1 LTQLIIKQTVWG
13 RLANVL
19 IKITGSKERVQEHGR
34 TIVARQIIKPLVAV
48 AIFSVVGGAAQ
59 ARDDDEKG
67 KGCNSSTLNGLYAF
81 RASGFNVVSGV
92 AQPKAIIEL
101 INFHGDGTLDVPAA
115 TVSINGVIGRSP
127 PGGTGTYTLQHD
139 CTGSLEFH
147 APGPTYD
154 IFVGL
159 TASDLYMIQTGPG
172 APVFQGTAER
182 VSH

>member
-1 LTQLIIKQTVWG
+1 V
-13 RLANVL
+13 
-19 IKITGSKERVQEHGR
+19 S
-34 TIVARQIIKPLVAV
+34 RQIIKSLVAV
-48 AIFSVVGGAAQ
+48 AIVSFVCCAAQ
-59 ARDDDEKG
+59 ASDDDEKG
-67 KGCNSSTLNGLYAF
+67 KGCNNSTLDGLYAF
-81 RASGFNVVSGV
+81 RASGFNIVSGA

-127 PGGTGTYTLQHD
+127 PGGTGTYTLKTD

-159 TASDLYMIQTGPG
+159 SASDLHMIQTGPG
-172 APVFQGTAER
+172 SPVFQGTAER

>member
-13 RLANVL
+13 RLADVL

-67 KGCNSSTLNGLYAF
+67 KGCNSSTLNGLYVF

-101 INFHGDGTLDVPAA
+101 VNFHGDGTLDVPAA

-159 TASDLYMIQTGPG
+159 TASDLYMIQTGPS

>member
-1 LTQLIIKQTVWG
+1 M
-13 RLANVL
+13 
-19 IKITGSKERVQEHGR
+19 
-34 TIVARQIIKPLVAV
+34 ARRIIKPLVAV
-48 AIFSVVGGAAQ
+48 AIFSIVYGAAQ

>member
-1 LTQLIIKQTVWG
+1 M
-13 RLANVL
+13 
-19 IKITGSKERVQEHGR
+19 S
-34 TIVARQIIKPLVAV
+34 RQIIQIIRFLVAV
-48 AIFSVVGGAAQ
+48 AIVSFAWGAAQ
-59 ARDDDEKG
+59 ARDDDEKE
-67 KGCNSSTLNGLYAF
+67 KGCSNSALNGLYAF
-81 RASGFNVVSGV
+81 RDSGFNIVFGA

-127 PGGTGTYTLQHD
+127 PGGTGTYTLKTD

-159 TASDLYMIQTGPG
+159 TASDLHMIQTGPG
-172 APVFQGTAER
+172 SPVFQGTAER

>member
-1 LTQLIIKQTVWG
+1 M
-13 RLANVL
+13 
-19 IKITGSKERVQEHGR
+19 
-34 TIVARQIIKPLVAV
+34 ARQIIKPLVAV

-101 INFHGDGTLDVPAA
+101 INFHGDGTLDVPEA

-159 TASDLYMIQTGPG
+159 TASDLYMIQTGPS

>member
-1 LTQLIIKQTVWG
+1 VTRQLIK
-13 RLANVL
+13 L
-19 IKITGSKERVQEHGR
+19 
-34 TIVARQIIKPLVAV
+34 LVAV
-48 AIFSVVGGAAQ
+48 PIFLLVCGAAQ

-67 KGCNSSTLNGLYAF
+67 KGCNNSSLHGLYAF

-101 INFHGDGTLDVPAA
+101 IHFNGDGTLDVQAA

-159 TASDLYMIQTGPG
+159 TESDLYMIQTGPG
-172 APVFQGTAER
+172 TPVFHGTAER

>member
-13 RLANVL
+13 RLADVL

-101 INFHGDGTLDVPAA
+101 VNFHGDGTLDVPAA

-159 TASDLYMIQTGPG
+159 TASDLYMIQTGPS

>member
-1 LTQLIIKQTVWG
+1 MT
-13 RLANVL
+13 
-19 IKITGSKERVQEHGR
+19 
-34 TIVARQIIKPLVAV
+34 RQIIKSLMTV
-48 AIFSVVGGAAQ
+48 AIFSVVCDAAQ
-59 ARDDDEKG
+59 ARDDDVKE
-67 KGCNSSTLNGLYAF
+67 KGCNPSTLNGLYAF

-127 PGGTGTYTLQHD
+127 PGGIGTYTLHHD

-159 TASDLYMIQTGPG
+159 TESDLYMIQTGPG
-172 APVFQGTAER
+172 TPVFQGTAER

>member
-1 LTQLIIKQTVWG
+1 MRGKEAEMTSTDSEERRTVSRRII
-13 RLANVL
+13 NF
-19 IKITGSKERVQEHGR
+19 
-34 TIVARQIIKPLVAV
+34 PVAV
-48 AIFSVVGGAAQ
+48 AIVSVACSAAQ
-59 ARDDDEKG
+59 ANDDDQKG
-67 KGCNSSTLNGLYAF
+67 KGCNNSTLNGLYAF

-127 PGGTGTYTLQHD
+127 PGGTGTYTLLRD

-154 IFVGL
+154 LFVGL
-159 TASDLYMIQTGPG
+159 TESDLYMIQTGPG
-172 APVFQGTAER
+172 SPVFEGTAER
-182 VSH
+182 LSH

>member
-1 LTQLIIKQTVWG
+1 
-13 RLANVL
+13 L
-19 IKITGSKERVQEHGR
+19 IKITGSKKRVQEHGR
-34 TIVARQIIKPLVAV
+34 TIVARQIINPLVAV
-48 AIFSVVGGAAQ
+48 AIFAVVCGAAQ